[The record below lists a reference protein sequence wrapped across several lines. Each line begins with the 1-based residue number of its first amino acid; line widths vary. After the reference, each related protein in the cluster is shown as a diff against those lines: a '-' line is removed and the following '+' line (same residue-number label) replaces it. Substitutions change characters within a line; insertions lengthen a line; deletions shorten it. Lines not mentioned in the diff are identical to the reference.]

1 MTRCALAG
9 KCGFFGASGL
19 TAAARASP
27 VSSPVSLMR
36 AASPS
41 APMPAPQ
48 RCSISRR
55 VTDPL
60 SRPSHADIAFSLP
73 DSNRLLSVDEY
84 HLVTQQ
90 QHLRILLPRRQRR
103 GPGLRLLPRC
113 LPGCFLDEVQAQR
126 FLLRVGGAAVEEA
139 V

>member
-1 MTRCALAG
+1 
-9 KCGFFGASGL
+9 
-19 TAAARASP
+19 
-27 VSSPVSLMR
+27 MR

-60 SRPSHADIAFSLP
+60 SRPAHADIAFSLP

-90 QHLRILLPRRQRR
+90 QHLRILLPRRQRLR
-103 GPGLRLLPRC
+103 TGPRLLRSC
-113 LPGCFLDEVQAQR
+113 LPCRFLDEAQAQR
-126 FLLRVGGAAVEEA
+126 FLLRVGGAVVEEA